1 MFSLRSN
8 FFDFTSLRQGQ
19 FLANDGEKSEKI
31 KSKKILSKDTQRV
44 LFHYRD
50 KFPLCDLVQGK
61 PRNPNSKS
69 KNGTRFAR
77 VFSKAKAHDS
87 KNRLA
92 ANIFKSGFSEGGNR
106 RIFFVSLVDTR

>member
-8 FFDFTSLRQGQ
+8 FFDFALLRQGQ

-31 KSKKILSKDTQRV
+31 KSKKNLSKDTQRV

-69 KNGTRFAR
+69 KGKNGTRFAR
-77 VFSKAKAHDS
+77 VFLKAKSH
-87 KNRLA
+87 R
-92 ANIFKSGFSEGGNR
+92 
-106 RIFFVSLVDTR
+106 

>member
-69 KNGTRFAR
+69 KSKSKNGTRCAR

-87 KNRLA
+87 KT
-92 ANIFKSGFSEGGNR
+92 I
-106 RIFFVSLVDTR
+106 